1 MAVQAAENGVDSTMA
16 VLSTSIEQIPK
27 DLVLSILGGS
37 LDCGTLYLQVTAAG
51 AWLLA
56 ELDDRINAPSN

>member
-1 MAVQAAENGVDSTMA
+1 MAVQAAENGVEATMS

-37 LDCGTLYLQVTAAG
+37 QDCGTLYLQVAAVG
-51 AWLLA
+51 AELLA
-56 ELDDRINAPSN
+56 ELDDRTTAPNN

>member
-16 VLSTSIEQIPK
+16 VLSASIEQIPK

-51 AWLLA
+51 APLLA